1 MALVIKN
8 DQSRHRN
15 QVLAVC
21 LALALFTGI
30 SAHAK
35 ERTNLSTLKELNVN
49 QTKKDKYAALKE
61 PKTVEDLLKNLKYA
75 FDHDWFLNDDFYA
88 ISTLQRVLGKNNDE
102 LHTHYFNSHGDE
114 TDHLIESGRLQSNG
128 YNFKYRQKSS
138 DKAVKPI
145 IRDIFAGYEKGRNNL
160 FYLHF
165 ERGEVFFEEVE
176 AIFGKGWQ
184 YGDLDNYGWVPSPK
198 TSEYGNSMIEY
209 HADTKM
215 LNRSIY
221 IPTDGDGSIMY
232 ITIQI
237 EEKK

>member
-102 LHTHYFNSHGDE
+102 
-114 TDHLIESGRLQSNG
+114 
-128 YNFKYRQKSS
+128 
-138 DKAVKPI
+138 
-145 IRDIFAGYEKGRNNL
+145 
-160 FYLHF
+160 
-165 ERGEVFFEEVE
+165 
-176 AIFGKGWQ
+176 
-184 YGDLDNYGWVPSPK
+184 
-198 TSEYGNSMIEY
+198 
-209 HADTKM
+209 
-215 LNRSIY
+215 
-221 IPTDGDGSIMY
+221 
-232 ITIQI
+232 
-237 EEKK
+237 